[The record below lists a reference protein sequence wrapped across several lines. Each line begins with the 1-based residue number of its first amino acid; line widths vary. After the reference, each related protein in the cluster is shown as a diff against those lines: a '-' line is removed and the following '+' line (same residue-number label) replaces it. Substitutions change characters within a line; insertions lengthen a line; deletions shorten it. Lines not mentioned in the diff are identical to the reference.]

1 MVNQPKSPLP
11 CLEGRGEED
20 EEGDAA
26 VVASKLG
33 VMVAAGQKGG
43 GWRERQREAERAG
56 DGDFAFV
63 VGVHTRLGVVF
74 LLLIGARFA

>member
-1 MVNQPKSPLP
+1 MLCMVTVCAAGWSHN
-11 CLEGRGEED
+11 ERY
-20 EEGDAA
+20 AA

-63 VGVHTRLGVVF
+63 VDVHTTSGVVF
-74 LLLIGARFA
+74 CC